1 MQPARH
7 LHAPRLGLQRL
18 LLGTFT
24 IGGLERGKRGE
35 PQVVVSFDIDANGI
49 LQVSAKDKE
58 TGAHAQITITST
70 ASRNSKDDV
79 ARMVREAEAFAAED
93 QRLRKKA
100 EARRQLED
108 LIFDIMDGESTARQ
122 RAAAEEAETWLEENR
137 DTFDR
142 VTLQELQRR
151 KTELQRM
158 QQADDDRR
166 RRD

>member
-1 MQPARH
+1 MPLTSRKARPATPP
-7 LHAPRLGLQRL
+7 HA
-18 LLGTFT
+18 T
-24 IGGLERGKRGE
+24 
-35 PQVVVSFDIDANGI
+35 D
-49 LQVSAKDKE
+49 
-58 TGAHAQITITST
+58 
-70 ASRNSKDDV
+70 
-79 ARMVREAEAFAAED
+79 
-93 QRLRKKA
+93 
-100 EARRQLED
+100 ARRALED

>member
-1 MQPARH
+1 M
-7 LHAPRLGLQRL
+7 
-18 LLGTFT
+18 
-24 IGGLERGKRGE
+24 
-35 PQVVVSFDIDANGI
+35 
-49 LQVSAKDKE
+49 SAKDKE

-79 ARMVREAEAFAAED
+79 ARMVREAEAFAQED

>member
-1 MQPARH
+1 MLSNRATSRRAWRRRRH
-7 LHAPRLGLQRL
+7 PGDSPR
-18 LLGTFT
+18 TWD
-24 IGGLERGKRGE
+24 
-35 PQVVVSFDIDANGI
+35 PHS
-49 LQVSAKDKE
+49 
-58 TGAHAQITITST
+58 
-70 ASRNSKDDV
+70 
-79 ARMVREAEAFAAED
+79 FAAED